1 MATKFKE
8 NGNLEKLNITSL
20 IIIDKRFLIKIQILW
35 PNWSEDWHDMFSQI
49 LKIIWLYEN
58 FVSDVYHGY

>member
-20 IIIDKRFLIKIQILW
+20 IIIDKRFLIKIQIL
-35 PNWSEDWHDMFSQI
+35 
-49 LKIIWLYEN
+49 
-58 FVSDVYHGY
+58 